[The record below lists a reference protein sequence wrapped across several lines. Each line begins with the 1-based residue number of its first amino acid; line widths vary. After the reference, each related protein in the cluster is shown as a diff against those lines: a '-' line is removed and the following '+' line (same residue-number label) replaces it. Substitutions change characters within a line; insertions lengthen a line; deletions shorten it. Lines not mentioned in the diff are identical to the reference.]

1 MKAVVTSGVVAGRDL
16 TVPGDKSISHRAL
29 LLSLVSNGNYRVFG
43 LSSADD
49 VMASYRLVEALGANI
64 DAHEDGSITISAVGA
79 EAKEPNNILDVGNSG
94 TLIRLA
100 SGILSQMEGST
111 FFMTGDASIRRRP
124 MARVTNP
131 LRQMGAEIYGRQA
144 GNLAPLAIVG
154 RRLTPIEYRLPV
166 ASAQVK
172 SAVIFAGLGAD
183 GATVVIEGEPTRSHT
198 EEMLLA
204 FGADLN
210 IDKSDES
217 NRISIRPST
226 LQARDIYVPG
236 DPSSA
241 AFFIALGLMTNT
253 SMRVNGIYLGP
264 QRDGFI
270 KIFKGMGANLEIIAD
285 DNGNFDAISHTSQLS
300 SIAIDGHD
308 AAAFIDEVPIIAT
321 VAAICDGVS
330 EFRGLGELR
339 HKESDRIKTTLAMLK
354 SFGIECGEYDDGLFV
369 VGNSHTQSAVTRVV
383 DAHFDHRIAMSASIL
398 TMVLGGRTEIEGFD
412 SVSTSF
418 PTFVELLE
426 SVGGG
431 IEIVESDR

>member
-29 LLSLVSNGNYRVFG
+29 LLSLLSGGNYRVYG
-43 LSSADD
+43 LSRADD
-49 VMASYRLVEALGANI
+49 VMASYRLVEALGVNI
-64 DAHEDGSITISAVGA
+64 DVADSDSIIISAVGG
-79 EAKEPNNILDVGNSG
+79 EVREPNNVLDVGNSG

-100 SGILSQMEGST
+100 SGILSQVHGST

-131 LRQMGAEIYGRQA
+131 LRQMGAQIYGREA

-154 RRLTPIEYRLPV
+154 RRLKPIEYRLPV

-172 SAVIFAGLGAD
+172 SAVIFAGLGAE
-183 GATVVIEGEPTRSHT
+183 GTTVVIEDEPTRSHT
-198 EEMLLA
+198 EEMLVA
-204 FGADLN
+204 FGADLAIEN
-210 IDKSDES
+210 SDES
-217 NRISIRPST
+217 NRISIRPSL
-226 LQARDIYVPG
+226 LQARDIHVPG

-264 QRDGFI
+264 QRDGFVN
-270 KIFKGMGANLEIIAD
+270 IFEEMGGKLEIID
-285 DNGNFDAISHTSQLS
+285 DGNGRFDVISHASELRSVAT
-300 SIAIDGHD
+300 DGHD
-308 AAAFIDEVPIIAT
+308 AAAYIDEVPIIAT
-321 VAAICDGVS
+321 VAAICDGMS

-339 HKESDRIKTTLAMLK
+339 HKESDRIKTTLAMLQA
-354 SFGIECGEYDDGLFV
+354 FGVECGEYDDGLFV
-369 VGNSHTQSAVTRVV
+369 VGNSNTKSTLRRVV

-398 TMVLGGRTEIEGFD
+398 TMVLGGQTEIDGFG

-431 IEIVESDR
+431 IEISES